1 MDWSR
6 WPKKCPLDRR
16 KGPRNP
22 YHGTVGRCGE
32 TVGLEQLQ
40 RPSLLLPS
48 ESFIFWVSV
57 SFVVKEVKEVP
68 VAQVQKIPGTHVTRE
83 QEAG

>member
-6 WPKKCPLDRR
+6 RPKKCPLDRC

-22 YHGTVGRCGE
+22 YHGRVGRCGKR
-32 TVGLEQLQ
+32 VGLEQLQ
-40 RPSLLLPS
+40 RPSLLLLS
-48 ESFIFWVSV
+48 ESFIFWVSA

-68 VAQVQKIPGTHVTRE
+68 VAQVQKIPGTHVARE